1 MAKHKFLMHEEEDS
15 VGVAVADIEKG
26 EKVYGAFLHGDKL
39 VEVNSNDSIPLGHK
53 IALKNVKD
61 GEFVIKYGERI
72 GKACKDIHVGDWVH
86 THNLKG
92 YRWVKKEI

>member
-1 MAKHKFLMHEEEDS
+1 MAKHKFLLHEEEDS

-39 VEVNSNDSIPLGHK
+39 VDVVANDNIPLGHK
-53 IALKNVKD
+53 IAVKPVKSGD
-61 GEFVIKYGERI
+61 FVIKYGEKI
-72 GKACKDIHVGDWVH
+72 GKCYQEIQTGDWVH

-92 YRWVKKEI
+92 DRWGKK